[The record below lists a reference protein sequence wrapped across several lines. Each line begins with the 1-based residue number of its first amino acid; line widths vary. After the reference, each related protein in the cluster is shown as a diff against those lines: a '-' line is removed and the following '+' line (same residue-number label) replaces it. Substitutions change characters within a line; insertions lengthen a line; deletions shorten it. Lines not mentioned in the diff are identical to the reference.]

1 MLRTIRLDFVENLP
15 DGFWSRPRVSC
26 EVIDYIRY
34 LLVILINCVFCS
46 MLWFAPGRWYIIS
59 LWIFWLVFR
68 FNIVLNINLY
78 FFFPPIRLSNNRP
91 SGWIVQQEVARMM
104 DSLLDPFS
112 SFASFSKPVRRTNQ
126 SSKRSHLYRSSS
138 QQTQTQNVA
147 SNTNRANNGNK
158 WNNFNLNFYC
168 WLLKVE
174 LISFLD
180 NRPNGNHQQQQH
192 KPNGPSEK
200 WAASLRKRDPELLP
214 AIRHTRRDR

>member
-1 MLRTIRLDFVENLP
+1 MNILVSFPIWYSFKYQFVL
-15 DGFWSRPRVSC
+15 
-26 EVIDYIRY
+26 
-34 LLVILINCVFCS
+34 
-46 MLWFAPGRWYIIS
+46 
-59 LWIFWLVFR
+59 
-68 FNIVLNINLY
+68 
-78 FFFPPIRLSNNRP
+78 FFFFLIRLSNNRP

-147 SNTNRANNGNK
+147 SNTNRTNNGNK
-158 WNNFNLNFYC
+158 WNNFNLSYYC
-168 WLLKVE
+168 WRLLKVE
-174 LISFLD
+174 LMLFLD

-214 AIRHTRRDR
+214 AIRHTRRDRLTMTLIILDDLIVNNINCLYFAFVL